1 MVKLNNQWDEL
12 LCEEFKK
19 EYYLQLREFLKNR
32 IC

>member
-12 LCEEFKK
+12 LCEEFKRILFK
-19 EYYLQLREFLKNR
+19 IERIFKNR